1 MGDIGFSELVVIVI
15 IAILIY
21 GKDLPQA
28 ARKLAS
34 IYSKFRRQLTD
45 IKDEIQRQIPVEE
58 IKSEFNKDLNAGMEP
73 PSTPYNLT
81 ASPAED
87 RIHLSWDYA
96 SGATGYTVKR
106 SRGKLEPYSTLAMSI
121 PDLSYTDTDVTPGQT
136 WCYVVSAQNSAG
148 ESGDSNDV
156 EATVPGGTPAPA
168 PSASADNP
176 AAPPAEAPAAA
187 APPAEPPKPPE
198 AAGNGNPTPEEK
210 PAPTS

>member
-1 MGDIGFSELVVIVI
+1 MDTMGDIGFSELVVIVI

-45 IKDEIQRQIPVEE
+45 IKDEISRQIPVEE
-58 IKSEFNKDLNAGMEP
+58 IKSEFNKDLEVGVEP
-73 PSTPYNLT
+73 PSIPYNLT

-87 RIHLSWDYA
+87 RVHLSWDYA

-106 SRGKLEPYSTLAMSI
+106 SKGNLEPYSTLAMSI

-136 WCYVVSAQNSAG
+136 WFYVVSAQNSAG
-148 ESGDSNDV
+148 ESGDSSEV
-156 EATVPGGTPAPA
+156 EATVPGGVPAAEPPPAPEAPPAAETAGNGAPPPPAETSGNGAPAEQKDPAPA
-168 PSASADNP
+168 P
-176 AAPPAEAPAAA
+176 
-187 APPAEPPKPPE
+187 
-198 AAGNGNPTPEEK
+198 
-210 PAPTS
+210 

>member
-34 IYSKFRRQLTD
+34 LYSKFRRQLTD
-45 IKDEIQRQIPVEE
+45 IKDEISRQIPVDE
-58 IKSEFNKDLNAGMEP
+58 IKSEFNKDINIEP
-73 PSTPYNLT
+73 PSAPYNLT

-106 SRGKLEPYSTLAMSI
+106 SKGKLEPYSTLAMSI

-156 EATVPGGTPAPA
+156 EATVPGGAPA
-168 PSASADNP
+168 SAPSGDGASADKP
-176 AAPPAEAPAAA
+176 VPPPADSAA
-187 APPAEPPKPPE
+187 APPSET
-198 AAGNGNPTPEEK
+198 AGNGSPAAEEK
-210 PAPTS
+210 PATS